1 MIILGIRVS
10 NITEVLTQFDIINI
24 YRDIAPDGGF
34 TNPPIGT
41 VQLVAGKIDY
51 EFLDAEGNDTHWYSA
66 SYYHT
71 TPPNVQSDKSM
82 PFKGIPANGPLGILT
97 PDYIRANTDFPGLA
111 AMGDSRLWNYIWR
124 AEALIMS
131 WAEQYGG
138 LCIPEGDT
146 TWAVMSRIA
155 ALMVVEQLYITT
167 DASSR
172 VRRVSGMKSEKIGSY
187 SYTMAD
193 ESVKTAATA
202 TPVDPYAFGAEA
214 LAIFGHYTCG
224 TSSLVHMKTTH
235 VFIELSPVSGYP
247 LTPQYNGV
255 EIRPWH
261 DFTDLELL
269 RGVLLPGGRLS
280 TKDPA

>member
-10 NITEVLTQFDIINI
+10 NITEVLSQFDIIRI
-24 YRDIAPDGGF
+24 YRDDAQDGDF
-34 TNPPIGT
+34 AEPNIGT

-51 EFLDAEGNDTHWYSA
+51 EYVDPAGNDTHWYSA

-71 TPPNVQSDKSM
+71 TSPIVESDKSV

-111 AMGDSRLWNYIWR
+111 VMSDTKLWNYIWR
-124 AEALIMS
+124 AESLIYS

-138 LCIPEGDT
+138 FCVEDNPHWST
-146 TWAVMSRIA
+146 MSRIA

-167 DASSR
+167 DASTR
-172 VRRVSGMKSEKIGSY
+172 IRNVSGIKSERIGSY
-187 SYTMAD
+187 QYTMAD
-193 ESVKTAATA
+193 ETT
-202 TPVDPYAFGAEA
+202 TTTTQVDPNNPYAFGAEP
-214 LAIFGHYTCG
+214 LAIFAHFTCG
-224 TSSLVHMKTTH
+224 TSSLIHMKTTH
-235 VFIELSPVSGYP
+235 VFPELAPIAGYP
-247 LTPQYNGV
+247 LTPQYVGV
-255 EIRPWH
+255 EVRPWH

-269 RGVLLPGGRLS
+269 RGVLLPGGRIS